1 MPNETA
7 GNFQVDEGD
16 WDFLNFILR
25 DVQNRLD
32 SLGGNRG
39 SHIHAD
45 VINLGGNKAENAAD
59 PSQPQDLA
67 TKNYVD
73 ENFLARPPELKQQP
87 NTPLNVRANARF
99 NVGRGFDRR
108 TMNISNDGDSGTV
121 REAVNSRFLVTNN
134 AAVGAWRWANPH
146 EIHPF
151 VSGVF

>member
-7 GNFQVDEGD
+7 GNFQVDKDD

-39 SHIHAD
+39 SHVHAD
-45 VINLGGNKAENAAD
+45 VINLGGNKAENGAD
-59 PSQPQDLA
+59 PTQPQDLA
-67 TKNYVD
+67 TKSYVD
-73 ENFLARPPELKQQP
+73 TNFIAKPPELREQP

-99 NVGRGFDRR
+99 NIGRGFDRR
-108 TMNISNDGDSGTV
+108 TMNISNDGSAGSV
-121 REAVNSRFLVTNN
+121 EEAVNSRFLVTNN
-134 AAVGAWRWANPH
+134 AATGAWRWANPH

>member
-7 GNFQVDEGD
+7 GHFQVDKDD
-16 WDFLNFILR
+16 WDFLNFVLR
-25 DVQNRLD
+25 DVQDRLD
-32 SLGGNRG
+32 ALGGNRG
-39 SHIHAD
+39 STLHAD
-45 VINLGGNKAENAAD
+45 VINLNGNKAINAAD
-59 PSQPQDLA
+59 PTQPQDLA
-67 TKNYVD
+67 TKNFV
-73 ENFLARPPELKQQP
+73 ETNFLAKPPELQEQP

>member
-7 GNFQVDEGD
+7 GNFQVNEGD

-39 SHIHAD
+39 SHVHAD
-45 VINLGGNKAENAAD
+45 VINLGGNKAENGAD
-59 PSQPQDLA
+59 PTQPQDLA

-73 ENFLARPPELKQQP
+73 TNFIGKPPQLREQP

-108 TMNISNDGDSGTV
+108 TMNISNDGSAPTAL
-121 REAVNSRFLVTNN
+121 EAVNSRFLVTNN